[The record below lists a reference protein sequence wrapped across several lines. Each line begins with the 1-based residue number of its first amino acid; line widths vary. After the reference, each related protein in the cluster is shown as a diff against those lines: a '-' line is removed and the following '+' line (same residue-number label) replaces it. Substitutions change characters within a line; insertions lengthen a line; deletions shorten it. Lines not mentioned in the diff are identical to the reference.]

1 MYKRQLYGGEERLAE
16 IFCAPTLKMVSFTV
30 TEKAYSITDSAGSLT
45 AEVTSD
51 MEVGPDKA
59 ASYMGKLTA
68 LLYARYRR
76 GALPVAMVSM
86 DNCSH
91 NGDKLK
97 AAVTAFAD
105 AWVGKGLAEEGF
117 ARYVHDGSRVSFPWT
132 MIDKIT
138 PSPDMTVG
146 AMLEKDGLHGF
157 TPVRSE
163 RGTVTAPY
171 VNAEETEY
179 LIIEDSFPNGRLPLD
194 KAGIIYTCLL
204 YTSPSPRD

>member
-1 MYKRQLYGGEERLAE
+1 
-16 IFCAPTLKMVSFTV
+16 MVSFTV

-97 AAVTAFAD
+97 APSPPLPMLGSVTALLRRALR
-105 AWVGKGLAEEGF
+105 AMSMTA
-117 ARYVHDGSRVSFPWT
+117 AASA
-132 MIDKIT
+132 
-138 PSPDMTVG
+138 SP
-146 AMLEKDGLHGF
+146 
-157 TPVRSE
+157 
-163 RGTVTAPY
+163 
-171 VNAEETEY
+171 
-179 LIIEDSFPNGRLPLD
+179 GR
-194 KAGIIYTCLL
+194 
-204 YTSPSPRD
+204 